1 MPPRARPIQPSE
13 LIELA
18 YELAGRDHGRG
29 RPKTVRLRRGV
40 STAYYGL
47 FHQLSHHSAL
57 VLLGGVPGG
66 GAEAAVARWISH
78 TSLQK
83 LCMACTSTATGPGRS
98 ALTTA
103 LGILD
108 QRVVDIAAAFLELQ
122 DARESADYDDE
133 WPVSKAQAL
142 RYVRQ
147 ADRATQASVALYS
160 GDESSYLRFLRLA
173 MGSTFIAKNR

>member
-1 MPPRARPIQPSE
+1 MPPRARPNRPSE
-13 LIELA
+13 LVELA
-18 YELAGRDHGRG
+18 YELAGVNYGRG

-47 FHQLSHHSAL
+47 FHQLSRHSAS
-57 VLLGGVPGG
+57 VLLGSGTWG
-66 GAEAAVARWISH
+66 GAEAAVSRWISH

-83 LCMACTSTATGPGRS
+83 LCTACANATVGPGRS
-98 ALTTA
+98 ALATA
-103 LGILD
+103 LGVLD
-108 QRVVDIAAAFLELQ
+108 PRVVDIAGAFLELQ

-133 WPVSKAQAL
+133 WPITKAQAL

-147 ADRATQASVALYS
+147 ADRATQQCVLLY
-160 GDESSYLRFLRLA
+160 DEAEASYLRFLRLV